1 MLLCSTITSIIAP
14 PVCQCPDK
22 AMYFRGASNHRGG
35 FDMSYIPNTA
45 EEQQAML
52 EHMGLSSIE
61 DLLTPVPENVRLR
74 RPLDLPPALPE
85 PELKRLLSG
94 MAAQNKNLDSTI
106 SFLGAGTYD
115 HAIPSVVPHLQRRS
129 EFVTSYTPYQP
140 EVSQGML
147 QAIYEFQT
155 MVCQITGLDIANASL
170 YDGATAVVEA
180 VLLALGPGGRGEV
193 VISEGVDPQYRTVLK
208 TYAHARGFHV
218 TEVPTRNGVTS
229 LEALDEAVGPET
241 KAVVI
246 QQPNFF
252 GSVEDMTAIEPIA
265 HKGKAVFIS
274 AITEPASLGI
284 LAAPGD
290 YNADIAVGEL
300 MSFGNPMSY
309 GGPALRFMASKQKY
323 MRLLPGR
330 LVGQTVE
337 EGGEKQTGYVLTLQ
351 TREQHIRRE
360 RATSNICT
368 NQSLLAV
375 GATIFLAALGKQ
387 GFRELGELCLQKAHY
402 AFRQI
407 TALPGYEA
415 AFSSPFFDEFVIKT
429 PLPAQQLSQR
439 LLQKGIIGG
448 YDLSQSYPDMQNA
461 MLFCVTE
468 TRTKEDIDTLVKALR
483 EIEASQLSGVESG
496 AVGGKGAQA

>member
-1 MLLCSTITSIIAP
+1 
-14 PVCQCPDK
+14 
-22 AMYFRGASNHRGG
+22 
-35 FDMSYIPNTA
+35 MSYVPNTT
-45 EEQQAML
+45 EDQQAML
-52 EHMGLSSIE
+52 ATLGLSSLE
-61 DLLTPVPENVRLR
+61 ELLTPVPEHVRLG
-74 RPLDLPPALPE
+74 RPLNLPPAQAE
-85 PELKRLLSG
+85 PDLKRLLMN
-94 MAAQNKNLDSTI
+94 MAAKNRNLDSTLA
-106 SFLGAGTYD
+106 FLGAGTYD

-170 YDGATAVVEA
+170 YDGATAMIEA
-180 VLLALGPGGRGEV
+180 VLLAVGPGGRGEV
-193 VISEGVDPQYRTVLK
+193 VISEAVDPQYRRVLH
-208 TYAHARGFHV
+208 TYAFSRGFQV
-218 TEVPTRNGVTS
+218 KEVPTRNGVTS
-229 LEALDEAVGPET
+229 LEDLDAAVSAST
-241 KAVVI
+241 SAVVI

-252 GSVEDMTAIEPIA
+252 GCIEDMRAIEPIA
-265 HKGKAVFIS
+265 HKGKAVFVTT
-274 AITEPASLGI
+274 ITEPASLGV
-284 LAAPGD
+284 LASPGD
-290 YNADIAVGEL
+290 YGADIAVGEL

-309 GGPALRFMASKQKY
+309 GGPALGFMAARSKY

-337 EGGEKQTGYVLTLQ
+337 EGGEKHTGYVLTLQ

-387 GFRELGELCLQKAHY
+387 GFREMSELCLQKAHY

-407 TALPGYEA
+407 TAIPGYSA
-415 AFSSPFFDEFVIKT
+415 KFSSPFYDEFVIT
-429 PLPAQQLSQR
+429 APVSTQVLEHTFEQV
-439 LLQKGIIGG
+439 GIIGG
-448 YDLSQSYPDMQNA
+448 YPLGKSYAGMEND

-468 TRTKEDIDTLVKALR
+468 TRTKEDIDTLVDILR
-483 EIEASQLSGVESG
+483 EVR
-496 AVGGKGAQA
+496 

>member
-1 MLLCSTITSIIAP
+1 MGY
-14 PVCQCPDK
+14 V
-22 AMYFRGASNHRGG
+22 
-35 FDMSYIPNTA
+35 PNTP

-52 EHMGLSSIE
+52 EHMGLSSME
-61 DLLTPVPENVRLR
+61 DLLEPVPANVRLQ
-74 RPLDLPPALPE
+74 RPLHLPPALPE
-85 PELKRLLSG
+85 PDLKRLLG
-94 MAAQNKNLDSTI
+94 DMAAKNKNLDTTL

-170 YDGATAVVEA
+170 YDGATALVEA
-180 VLLALGPGGRGEV
+180 VLLAIGPGGRGEV
-193 VISEGVDPQYRTVLK
+193 VISTGVDPQYRRVLH
-208 TYAHARGFHV
+208 TYAFARGF
-218 TEVPTRNGVTS
+218 TIKEVPTRDGVTS
-229 LEALDEAVGPET
+229 IEDLNALVSPTTA
-241 KAVVI
+241 AVVI

-252 GSVEDMTAIEPIA
+252 GCIEDVHAIEPIA
-265 HKGKAVFIS
+265 HKGKAVFVTT
-274 AITEPASLGI
+274 ITEPASLGI
-284 LAAPGD
+284 LAPPGE
-290 YNADIAVGEL
+290 YGADIAVGEL

-309 GGPALRFMASKQKY
+309 GGPALGFMASKQKY

-337 EGGEKQTGYVLTLQ
+337 EEGEKQTGYVLTLQ

-387 GFRELGELCLQKAHY
+387 GFRELGVLCLQKAHY

-407 TALPGYEA
+407 TALPGYQA
-415 AFSSPFFDEFVIKT
+415 VFTGPFFDEFVIRAPVST
-429 PLPAQQLSQR
+429 DRLQR
-439 LLQKGIIGG
+439 HLLQSNIIGG
-448 YDLSQSYPDMQNA
+448 YGLDGSYPGMDNC

-468 TRTKEDIDTLVKALR
+468 TRTKNDIDTLVAALQEVR
-483 EIEASQLSGVESG
+483 A
-496 AVGGKGAQA
+496 

>member
-1 MLLCSTITSIIAP
+1 
-14 PVCQCPDK
+14 
-22 AMYFRGASNHRGG
+22 
-35 FDMSYIPNTA
+35 MSYIPNTP
-45 EEQQAML
+45 EDQQAML
-52 EHMGLSSIE
+52 ETLGLSSWE
-61 DLLTPVPENVRLR
+61 ALLAPVPENVRLR

-85 PELKRLLSG
+85 PDLKRLISG
-94 MAAQNKNLDSTI
+94 MAAKNKNLDTVI

-170 YDGATAVVEA
+170 YDGATAMVEA
-180 VLLALGPGGRGEV
+180 VLLAVGPGGRGEV
-193 VISEGVDPQYRTVLK
+193 VISEGVDPQYRTVLR
-208 TYAHARGFHV
+208 TYAHARGFSV
-218 TEVPTRNGVTS
+218 KEVPTQNGVTS
-229 LEALDEAVGPET
+229 IEALNEAVTPT
-241 KAVVI
+241 TSAVVI

-252 GSVEDMTAIEPIA
+252 GCIEDVKAIEPIA
-265 HKGKAVFIS
+265 HKGKAVFV
-274 AITEPASLGI
+274 ATITEPASLGI
-284 LAAPGD
+284 LTPPAG
-290 YNADIAVGEL
+290 YGADIAVGEL

-309 GGPALRFMASKQKY
+309 GGPALGFMASRSKY

-375 GATIFLAALGKQ
+375 GATIYLAALGKQ

-407 TALPGYEA
+407 AAIPGFSA
-415 AFSSPFFDEFVIKT
+415 KFSSPFFDEFVIT
-429 PLPAQQLSQR
+429 APVSAQR
-439 LLQKGIIGG
+439 LSRHLEQADIIGG
-448 YDLSQSYPDMQNA
+448 YPLGEHYAGMEND

-468 TRTKEDIDTLVKALR
+468 TRAKEDIDRLVEVLR
-483 EIEASQLSGVESG
+483 EAH
-496 AVGGKGAQA
+496 A

>member
-1 MLLCSTITSIIAP
+1 
-14 PVCQCPDK
+14 
-22 AMYFRGASNHRGG
+22 
-35 FDMSYIPNTA
+35 MSYIPNTP
-45 EEQQAML
+45 EDQEMML
-52 EHMGLSSIE
+52 ARL
-61 DLLTPVPENVRLR
+61 DLPSLEALLAPVPENVRLR
-74 RPLDLPPALPE
+74 RPLDLPPALSE
-85 PELKRLLSG
+85 PDLKRVLYA
-94 MAAQNKNLDSTI
+94 MAAKNKNLDTTI

-115 HAIPSVVPHLQRRS
+115 HAVPSIVPHLQRRS

-180 VLLALGPGGRGEV
+180 VLLAVGPGGRGEV
-193 VISEGVDPQYRTVLK
+193 VVSKGVDPQYRRVLQ
-208 TYAHARGFHV
+208 TYAHARGFSV
-218 TEVPTRNGVTS
+218 KEVPIRDGVTS
-229 LEALDEAVGPET
+229 IEDLDSAVNAST
-241 KAVVI
+241 AAVVI

-252 GSVEDMTAIEPIA
+252 GCIEDMRAIEPIA
-265 HKGKAVFIS
+265 HKGKAVFVTT
-274 AITEPASLGI
+274 ITEPASLGV
-284 LAAPGD
+284 LASPGE
-290 YNADIAVGEL
+290 YGADIAVGEL
-300 MSFGNPMSY
+300 MSFGNTMSY
-309 GGPALRFMASKQKY
+309 GGPALGFMSARNKY

-337 EGGEKQTGYVLTLQ
+337 EGGQKQTGYVLTLQ

-375 GATIFLAALGKQ
+375 GATIYLAALGKQ

-407 TALPGYEA
+407 SALPGFEA
-415 AFSSPFFDEFVIKT
+415 AFNAPFFDEFVIT
-429 PLPAQQLSQR
+429 APITTAR
-439 LLQKGIIGG
+439 LEQHFEQTGIIGG
-448 YDLSQSYPDMQNA
+448 YALEKSYPGLDNH

-468 TRTKEDIDTLVKALR
+468 VHTKQDIDRLVAILK
-483 EIEASQLSGVESG
+483 E
-496 AVGGKGAQA
+496 AQA

>member
-1 MLLCSTITSIIAP
+1 
-14 PVCQCPDK
+14 
-22 AMYFRGASNHRGG
+22 
-35 FDMSYIPNTA
+35 MSYVPNTP

-52 EHMGLSSIE
+52 EHMGLSSID
-61 DLLTPVPENVRLR
+61 DLLSPVPANVRLD
-74 RPLDLPPALPE
+74 RPLNLPPTLPE
-85 PELKRLLSG
+85 PDLKRLMSR
-94 MAAQNKNLDSTI
+94 MAAKNKNLDTTI

-115 HAIPSVVPHLQRRS
+115 HTIPSVVPHLQSRS

-147 QAIYEFQT
+147 QTIYEFQT

-170 YDGATAVVEA
+170 YDGSTALVEA
-180 VLLALGPGGRGEV
+180 VFMALGPGGRGEI
-193 VISEGVDPQYRTVLK
+193 VISSAVDPQYRRVLH
-208 TYAHARGFHV
+208 TYAFARGFSIK
-218 TEVPTRNGVTS
+218 EIPSENGITS
-229 LEALDEAVGPET
+229 LTALEAAISPQT
-241 KAVVI
+241 AAVVI

-252 GSVEDMTAIEPIA
+252 GCIEDVHAIEPIA
-265 HKGKAVFIS
+265 HKGKSLLITT
-274 AITEPASLGI
+274 ITEPASLGI
-284 LAAPGD
+284 LAPPSA

-300 MSFGNPMSY
+300 MSFGNTMSY
-309 GGPALRFMASKQKY
+309 GAPALGFMAAKQKF

-337 EGGEKQTGYVLTLQ
+337 EGEKKQTGYVLTLQ

-375 GATIFLAALGKQ
+375 GATIYMATLGKQ

-407 TALPGYEA
+407 TAIPGFKA
-415 AFSSPFFDEFVIKT
+415 ISSAPFFDEFVIQ
-429 PLPAQQLSQR
+429 LPVATDR
-439 LLQKGIIGG
+439 LQKLFEQADIIGG
-448 YDLSQSYPDMQNA
+448 LPLDEYYPELPNA

-468 TRTKEDIDTLVKALR
+468 TRTKEDIDYLVSVLK
-483 EIEASQLSGVESG
+483 EV
-496 AVGGKGAQA
+496 QA